1 MDNQT
6 ATDQTLSFRDI
17 LDASASNLS
26 SGSVLTITDVVVGL
40 IASLICASIIS
51 WTYRAT
57 YQGVLYQ
64 KSFNI
69 SIILICLVTTAVIMV
84 ISGNLVL
91 SLGMVGALSIVRFRA
106 AIKDPL
112 DIVFMFWAVSVGI
125 ANGVAN
131 IKVSLTATLLISF
144 LMLLLNRVPFGMTA
158 FIVIV
163 KYEAEHED
171 SIIKKLEDNTKRY
184 VIKSKTI
191 KDGQV
196 ELIAEARVGKDNN
209 LSSIMT
215 KEEGVTD
222 ISLLAYSSNI
232 LDN

>member
-1 MDNQT
+1 MEGENSG
-6 ATDQTLSFRDI
+6 LSFRDI
-17 LDASASNLS
+17 LDASAANLS
-26 SGSVLTITDVVVGL
+26 SGSVLTITDVIVGL
-40 IASLICASIIS
+40 FASLLCAAIIS
-51 WTYRAT
+51 WTYRTT

-131 IKVSLTATLLISF
+131 IKVSLTATIVIAT
-144 LMLLLNRVPFGMTA
+144 LMILLNRVPFGMTA

-163 KYEAEHED
+163 KYKED
-171 SIIKKLEDNTKRY
+171 SEQAILDSIAKNSSRY
-184 VIKSKTI
+184 LIKSKNY
-191 KDGQV
+191 KDGYI
-196 ELIAEARVGKDNN
+196 ELIAEARISKSTN
-209 LSSIMT
+209 LSKELS
-215 KEEGVTD
+215 KEEGLID
-222 ISLLAYSSNI
+222 LNLLAYSSNI

>member
-1 MDNQT
+1 MEETSNNS
-6 ATDQTLSFRDI
+6 LSFRDI

-26 SGSVLTITDVVVGL
+26 TGSALTLTDILVGL
-40 IASLICASIIS
+40 IASFLCAAVIS

-69 SIILICLVTTAVIMV
+69 SIVLICLVTTAVIMV

-91 SLGMVGALSIVRFRA
+91 SLGMVGALSIVRFRS

-112 DIVFMFWAVSVGI
+112 DIVYMFWAVSVGI

-131 IKVSLTATLLISF
+131 VKVSFTATIFIAILLV
-144 LMLLLNRVPFGMTA
+144 LLNRIPFGVSA
-158 FIVIV
+158 FIIII
-163 KYEAEHED
+163 KYEED
-171 SIIKKLEDNTKRY
+171 SEKNILEILLSNTKRY
-184 VIKSKTI
+184 IIKSKNY
-191 KDGQV
+191 KDGHI
-196 ELIAEARVGKDNN
+196 ELILEARLAKANN
-209 LSSIMT
+209 LT
-215 KEEGVTD
+215 KELSKESGMLD
-222 ISLLAYSSNI
+222 LSLLAYSSNV

>member
-1 MDNQT
+1 MEVENT
-6 ATDQTLSFRDI
+6 TGLSFRDI
-17 LDASASNLS
+17 LDASAANLS
-26 SGSVLTITDVVVGL
+26 SGSVLTVTDVLVGL
-40 IASLICASIIS
+40 FASLLCAAIIS
-51 WTYRAT
+51 WTYRET

-131 IKVSLTATLLISF
+131 IKVSLTATIIIAIIL
-144 LMLLLNRVPFGMTA
+144 LLLNRVPFGMSA

-163 KYEAEHED
+163 KYKEESEEA
-171 SIIKKLEDNTKRY
+171 IIQSLADNSSRY
-184 VIKSKTI
+184 VVKSKNY
-191 KDGQV
+191 KDGYI
-196 ELIAEARVGKDNN
+196 ELIAEARLSKASN
-209 LSSIMT
+209 LSAELSKQDGLI
-215 KEEGVTD
+215 D
-222 ISLLAYSSNI
+222 LSLLAYSSNI

>member
-1 MDNQT
+1 MESDNSSS
-6 ATDQTLSFRDI
+6 LSFKDI
-17 LDASASNLS
+17 LDASAANLS
-26 SGSVLTITDVVVGL
+26 SGSVLTITDVLVGL
-40 IASLICASIIS
+40 FASLLCASIIS
-51 WTYRAT
+51 WTYRAS

-69 SIILICLVTTAVIMV
+69 SLILICLVTTSVIMV

-131 IKVSLTATLLISF
+131 IKVSLTATIVIAI
-144 LMLLLNRVPFGMTA
+144 LMIILNRIPFGMSA
-158 FIVIV
+158 FVVII
-163 KYEAEHED
+163 KYQED
-171 SIIKKLEDNTKRY
+171 SEESILNALSLNSSRY
-184 VIKSKTI
+184 VVKSKNY
-191 KDGQV
+191 KDGFV
-196 ELIAEARVGKDNN
+196 ELIAEARLSKGNN
-209 LSSIMT
+209 LSAELT
-215 KEEGVTD
+215 KEEGLID
-222 ISLLAYSSNI
+222 LSLLAYSSNI

>member
-1 MDNQT
+1 MDTENNT
-6 ATDQTLSFRDI
+6 ALTFRDI
-17 LDASASNLS
+17 LDASTSNLS
-26 SGSVLTITDVVVGL
+26 SGSALTITDVIVGL
-40 IASLICASIIS
+40 MVSLVCASIIS
-51 WTYRAT
+51 WTYRAS

-69 SIILICLVTTAVIMV
+69 SLILICLITTAVIMV

-131 IKVSLTATLLISF
+131 IKVSLTATILISI
-144 LMLLLNRVPFGMTA
+144 LMIALNRIPFGMSA
-158 FIVIV
+158 FII
-163 KYEAEHED
+163 
-171 SIIKKLEDNTKRY
+171 IIKYKEEEESSILDTLSKNSKRY
-184 VIKSKTI
+184 VIKSKNF
-191 KDGQV
+191 KDDQV
-196 ELIAEARVGKDNN
+196 ELIAEARLPKDNN
-209 LSSIMT
+209 LS
-215 KEEGVTD
+215 KEFSKQSGIID
-222 ISLLAYSSNI
+222 FSLLAYSSNI